1 MNGTTPRECTPESR
15 RWVTEATPAL
25 FVTRGLPSN
34 KNAMRGRGGTVWMV
48 IVTGEAGP
56 GGVGRDPG
64 TGGGVWVGRGGG
76 DPVPLGLGCG
86 LGPVVGG
93 GGGVGDGVGD

>member
-1 MNGTTPRECTPESR
+1 VNGTTPRECGPSSP

-34 KNAMRGRGGTVWMV
+34 RNAMPGRGGTVWMV
-48 IVTGEAGP
+48 IVTGEVGP
-56 GGVGRDPG
+56 GGGVPDPG
-64 TGGGVWVGRGGG
+64 AGGGVRVGTGRGV
-76 DPVPLGLGCG
+76 PVPVGLGCG

-93 GGGVGDGVGD
+93 GDGVGD